1 MDRRHFLASTGLAAA
16 SSLVMP
22 GSAAVTAAAAPGDA
36 SRDVNFRSEGLGLTP
51 AEYAAQLQV
60 VAAAGPLV
68 PDNYSL
74 GGAIEAL
81 EQQFA
86 TLLGKP
92 AAMFLPTGTLANLVA
107 VRTLAGGGD
116 RRVLVQAESHLYNDS
131 GDGAQSLA
139 GLNLVPLAEG
149 ETGFTLEEVQRWVQ
163 RTNGGRVRN
172 PVGVISIESPVRRRD
187 HAAVDLAEI
196 ARISRWAREQGIP
209 MHLDGA
215 RLFNL
220 PHHTGQSLPQISALF
235 DTVYV
240 SLWKHFNGASGAILA
255 GERDFIEGL
264 YHVRRMFGGALPQAW
279 PQVAL
284 VPGYAATYLDD
295 YAAAWGVAEQVI
307 ARLEADGRYRARK
320 LADGTSRFFLAPSG
334 GARDAIALR
343 ARAQGVQLPLAPPD
357 AAEFTLQVNPT
368 LLRRP
373 AAEIAAVLLDAH
385 AG

>member
-1 MDRRHFLASTGLAAA
+1 MDRRHFLASTSLAAA
-16 SSLVMP
+16 STLLTP
-22 GSAAVTAAAAPGDA
+22 AAASPAPPTPAVA
-36 SRDVNFRSEGLGLTP
+36 SPTINFSAEGLGLTP
-51 AEYAAQLQV
+51 AEYAAQLQA

-92 AAMFLPTGTLANLVA
+92 AAMFVPTGTLANLIA
-107 VRTLAGGGD
+107 VRTLAGGD

-131 GDGAQSLA
+131 GDGAQALVN
-139 GLNLVPLAEG
+139 LNLVPLAEG
-149 ETGFTLEEVQRWVQ
+149 DTGFTLEEVQRWVA
-163 RTNGGRVRN
+163 RSNGGRVDT

-187 HAAVDLAEI
+187 HAMVDLAEI
-196 ARISRWAREQGIP
+196 ARISAWARAQGIRL
-209 MHLDGA
+209 HLDGA

-220 PHHTGQSLPQISALF
+220 PHHSGQSLPQVTAMF

-255 GERDFIEGL
+255 GGKDFIEGL
-264 YHVRRMFGGALPQAW
+264 YHVRRMFGGALPLAW

-295 YAAAWGVAEQVI
+295 YAGAWGRMDEVI
-307 ARLEADGRYRARK
+307 ARLHADGRYRVRK
-320 LADGTSRFFLAPSG
+320 LDNGTSRCFLAPTG
-334 GARDAIALR
+334 GARDAIAYR
-343 ARAQGVQLPLAPPD
+343 AREQGVRLPLAAPG
-357 AAEFTLQVNPT
+357 ATEFILQINPT
-368 LLRRP
+368 LLRRS
-373 AAEIAAVLLDAH
+373 ADEIAAVLLDAH
-385 AG
+385 AA

>member
-16 SSLVMP
+16 STLATP
-22 GSAAVTAAAAPGDA
+22 IIAGAASASPETASPQ
-36 SRDVNFRSEGLGLTP
+36 VNFSTEGLGLTP

-86 TLLGKP
+86 ALLGKP

-116 RRVLVQAESHLYNDS
+116 KRVLVQAESHLYNDS

-149 ETGFTLEEVQRWVQ
+149 ETGFTLEAVQRWLQ
-163 RTNGGRVRN
+163 RSNGGRVRT

-187 HAAVDLAEI
+187 HACFDPAEM
-196 ARISRWAREQGIP
+196 ARISGWARAEGIGL
-209 MHLDGA
+209 HLDGA
-215 RLFNL
+215 RLFNV
-220 PHHTGQSLPQISALF
+220 PHHTGQSLPEITALF

-240 SLWKHFNGASGAILA
+240 SLWKHFNGTAGAILA
-255 GERDFIEGL
+255 GEKAFIDGL

-284 VPGYAATYLDD
+284 VPGYAATYLED
-295 YAAAWGVAEQVI
+295 YAAAWRRADDLI

-320 LADGTSRFFLAPSG
+320 LPDGSSRFFLAPVG
-334 GARDAIALR
+334 GARDAIAFR
-343 ARAQGVQLPLAPPD
+343 ARAQGVRLPLAPPD
-357 AAEFTLQVNPT
+357 ATEFTLQVNPT

-373 AAEIAAVLLDAH
+373 AEEIAAVLLDAH
-385 AG
+385 AA

>member
-16 SSLVMP
+16 STLATPIMAGAASAGPETASLQ
-22 GSAAVTAAAAPGDA
+22 
-36 SRDVNFRSEGLGLTP
+36 VNFSTEGLGLTP

-74 GGAIEAL
+74 GGAIEAM

-86 TLLGKP
+86 AMLGKP

-116 RRVLVQAESHLYNDS
+116 KRVLVQAESHLYNDS

-149 ETGFTLEEVQRWVQ
+149 ETGFTLEAVQRWLQ
-163 RTNGGRVRN
+163 RSNGGRVRT

-187 HAAVDLAEI
+187 HACFDPAEM
-196 ARISRWAREQGIP
+196 ARISAWARAQDIRL
-209 MHLDGA
+209 HLDGA

-220 PHHTGQSLPQISALF
+220 PHHTGQSLPEITALF

-240 SLWKHFNGASGAILA
+240 SLWKHFNGTAGAILA
-255 GERDFIEGL
+255 GEKAFIEGL

-284 VPGYAATYLDD
+284 VPGHAATYLGD
-295 YAAAWGVAEQVI
+295 YAAAWRRADEVI

-320 LADGTSRFFLAPSG
+320 LPDGSSRFFLAPVG
-334 GARDAIALR
+334 GARDAIAFR
-343 ARAQGVQLPLAPPD
+343 ARAQGVRLPLAPPD
-357 AAEFTLQVNPT
+357 ATEFTLQVNPT

-373 AAEIAAVLLDAH
+373 AEEIAAVLLDAH
-385 AG
+385 AA